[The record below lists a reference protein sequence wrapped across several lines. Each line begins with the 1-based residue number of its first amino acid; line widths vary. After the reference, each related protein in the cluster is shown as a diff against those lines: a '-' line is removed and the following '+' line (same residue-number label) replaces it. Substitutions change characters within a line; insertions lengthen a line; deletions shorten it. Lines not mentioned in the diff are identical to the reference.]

1 MGCVGITEGAIP
13 FATSDPVR
21 VIPCIMAGSIVGNIM
36 AFLLG
41 CLNHAPWGGLIVLP
55 VVDNRLGYI
64 ASVLTGAVV
73 VAVLMKLVKKDV
85 KEDEEIEEDLDES
98 IELIFEEL

>member
-1 MGCVGITEGAIP
+1 
-13 FATSDPVR
+13 
-21 VIPCIMAGSIVGNIM
+21 MAGSIIGNIM